1 MVEISQFILSYS
13 STGMEDDPQI
23 LFLVKSALPN
33 YEKRLAIRRTWGD
46 EQRILFF
53 EFGINIRTVFL
64 VGTSPNWYHQLKLDE
79 EDAKFGDIVQSDF
92 LDTYNNLTIK
102 TMSGL
107 KWAFDHCPN
116 ASYVVFASNFKD
128 DLINYIYYYIL
139 ILILDDNIYLSTYN
153 LLLFV
158 RSWKTYPVLRE
169 MLPVVWKTEKK
180 LYAGPFQ
187 IIEYNLKQFQF
198 LKMSFYLFQ

>member
-64 VGTSPNWYHQLKLDE
+64 VGTSPN
-79 EDAKFGDIVQSDF
+79 
-92 LDTYNNLTIK
+92 
-102 TMSGL
+102 
-107 KWAFDHCPN
+107 
-116 ASYVVFASNFKD
+116 
-128 DLINYIYYYIL
+128 
-139 ILILDDNIYLSTYN
+139 
-153 LLLFV
+153 
-158 RSWKTYPVLRE
+158 
-169 MLPVVWKTEKK
+169 
-180 LYAGPFQ
+180 
-187 IIEYNLKQFQF
+187 
-198 LKMSFYLFQ
+198 